1 MKKLF
6 LAYLW
11 WVSKER
17 FIEDHE
23 ILMIVAETL
32 EEAKQKAKQKTKLEK
47 EVHIDLIIEVE
58 NIDWYNIKLEKWW
71 TESFKKV
78 SDYEKI

>member
-6 LAYLW
+6 LAYMW
-11 WVSKER
+11 WR
-17 FIEDHE
+17 AYDRIIEDHE

-32 EEAKQKAKQKTKLEK
+32 EEAKQKAKQKTRLEN
-47 EVHIDLIIEVE
+47 EIHIDLIIEVK
-58 NIDWYNIKLEKWW
+58 NIDWYDIKLEKWW